1 MKELGDG
8 LPSWNLKSFVGQF
21 SFGRRSSM
29 PNDSHR
35 RSHPC
40 FHLGAWFY
48 AKSWNLVGVL
58 FETQEIYGDIF
69 QGQADGETVFFFLRD
84 TKRWRVEEN
93 SIIMPDVPNF
103 AKQHFEHFQRSN
115 GHRSTG
121 ETLLY
126 QAGSSLGPF
135 SGHQNRRL
143 NVEYPRSFN
152 RETTHQQRTMIWST
166 LRPSWSLFHKL
177 RCRKVPMSFLS
188 KAFFH
193 VFPLWGLGL
202 VPDSMSWD
210 SAYCATF
217 AAWALT
223 DGWWVV
229 VLVRCGIAVPALCS
243 R

>member
-1 MKELGDG
+1 ME
-8 LPSWNLKSFVGQF
+8 
-21 SFGRRSSM
+21 FGR
-29 PNDSHR
+29 
-35 RSHPC
+35 
-40 FHLGAWFY
+40 GAF
-48 AKSWNLVGVL
+48 WNSRNIWRYFPRPGWWGNR
-58 FETQEIYGDIF
+58 FF
-69 QGQADGETVFFFLRD
+69 FFFLKD

-126 QAGSSLGPF
+126 QAVPVGKPEFPVVFRTSKQTFKCPTSKIL
-135 SGHQNRRL
+135 
-143 NVEYPRSFN
+143 
-152 RETTHQQRTMIWST
+152 QQRNNSPAENYDNRST

-177 RCRKVPMSFLS
+177 RCRKVPMSFLL
-188 KAFFH
+188 KVFFH

-217 AAWALT
+217 APWALT
-223 DGWWVV
+223 DGWWD
-229 VLVRCGIAVPALCS
+229 VPEVSPRQMRDNSTWTLF
-243 R
+243 